1 VTEES
6 LRLAESEQRYRAVID
21 NAWEMIQ
28 SVRPDGTFEF
38 VNQAWFD
45 TLGYSADDLS
55 GLNIWD
61 IIHESSVAHCQLLF
75 QQAIKGEPIPSMDA
89 VFVAKDGRAVPVEG
103 SVTSRVVGHEVVATH
118 GFFRD
123 ITERL
128 RSRELEVQ
136 NAELVRAEQARY
148 LEKMAALGKLS
159 AGLAHELNN
168 PSAAVTRAVARMVEA
183 MGTRDLATG
192 DLVDAGLGA
201 DQWQAV
207 TAFAAGARPVDDS
220 HTPAPVDPMDLDR
233 RERDVEGWLGRRGI
247 PQGWS
252 LAPGLALLGAS
263 PADLDAIAGAVPDE
277 ALAPTLR
284 WLDASATLSES
295 TEILAR
301 SSQRISDLV
310 AAVKGYTHM
319 DRATEQDVD
328 VHAELDGTLVIL
340 DHRLRD
346 VTIRREYDRT
356 LPPVHVVG
364 NTLNQVWTNIV
375 DNAVDATEGRG
386 TLTIRTRAAR
396 AADGSADGGAVVV
409 EIEDDGPGI
418 PDDVRTRIFEPFFTT
433 KPQGQGTGLGLD
445 TAWRIVSQE
454 QHGTL
459 TVESVP
465 GRTVFTVTL
474 PTQVEN
480 QQVGSSPG

>member
-6 LRLAESEQRYRAVID
+6 LRFAESEQRYRAVID

-28 SVRPDGTFEF
+28 SVRPDGSFEF

-45 TLGYSADDLS
+45 TLGYTPDDLA
-55 GLNIWD
+55 GLDIWD
-61 IIHESSVAHCQLLF
+61 IIHQSSVAHCQLLF
-75 QQAIKGEPIPSMDA
+75 QKALEGEPIASMEA
-89 VFVAKDGRAVPVEG
+89 VFVGKDGRAVPVEG
-103 SVTSRVVGHEVVATH
+103 SVTSRVVGDEVVATH

-123 ITERL
+123 TTERL
-128 RSRELEVQ
+128 RSRELEAE

-168 PSAAVTRAVARMVEA
+168 PSAAVTRAVARIGEA
-183 MGTRDLATG
+183 MVARDVAAG
-192 DLVDAGLGA
+192 DLVAAGLGA
-201 DQWQAV
+201 EQWQAV
-207 TAFAAGARPVDDS
+207 TSLAVGP
-220 HTPAPVDPMDLDR
+220 HTGVTPGTATPDDPMDLDR
-233 RERDVEGWLGRRGI
+233 RERDLESWIGQRGI
-247 PQGWS
+247 PEAWA
-252 LAPGLALLGAS
+252 LAPGLALLGLGRQ
-263 PADLDAIAGAVPDE
+263 DLDALAGAVPGE

-284 WLDASATLSES
+284 WLDASATVSES
-295 TEILAR
+295 SQILAR

-328 VHAELDGTLVIL
+328 VHAELDSTLVIL

-346 VTIRREYDRT
+346 MTVRREYDHA

-375 DNAVDATEGRG
+375 DNALDATNGEGA
-386 TLTIRTRAAR
+386 LTIRTRAGR
-396 AADGSADGGAVVV
+396 AQDGSADDATVVV

-418 PDDVRTRIFEPFFTT
+418 PDEVRTRIFEPFFTT
-433 KPQGQGTGLGLD
+433 KAQGQGTGLGLD
-445 TAWRIVSQE
+445 MAWRIVSQE

-459 TVESVP
+459 TVDSVP

-474 PTQVEN
+474 PVA
-480 QQVGSSPG
+480 SRASAL